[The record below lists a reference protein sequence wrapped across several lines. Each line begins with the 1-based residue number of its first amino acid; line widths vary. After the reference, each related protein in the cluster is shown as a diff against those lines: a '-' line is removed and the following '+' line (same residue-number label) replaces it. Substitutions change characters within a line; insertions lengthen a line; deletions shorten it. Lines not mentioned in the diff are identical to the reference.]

1 MAHKMPRTNRSGG
14 KLALFEVLQA
24 AGGDADSPPPSPA
37 EVGDRRSR
45 PASPPAPERG
55 PRVGDATL
63 QPNPMHAANSPTH
76 NAIGPL
82 GRARAA
88 EAHRHGGLLSLS
100 ADPSSGRLGLS
111 ASYGGA
117 ALLAAAGVGVVG
129 LGFLLGRVTGG
140 GGDAPQVA
148 SATMPEVMDV
158 TPASLANVAPPAA
171 RLAQTDTA
179 VAATDTPLPSARPSD
194 PAGADGPRV
203 GGRNYVLVQSY
214 HKSELDRAE
223 ATVAALR
230 AAGVGATIERDIPGW
245 STRLCVFGTR
255 GFERITQNPEY
266 QAYVG
271 KLLEVS
277 RRHERDSLI
286 KRFKPQA
293 VRWDR

>member
-37 EVGDRRSR
+37 EVGDRLHR
-45 PASPPAPERG
+45 PASPPVPDRG

-63 QPNPMHAANSPTH
+63 QPNPMQPAHPVSH

-82 GRARAA
+82 GRARAV
-88 EAHRHGGLLSLS
+88 EARQGGLLSLS
-100 ADPSSGRLGLS
+100 ADPASGRLGVS

-117 ALLAAAGVGVVG
+117 ALLVAAGAGVVG

-140 GGDAPQVA
+140 GSDPSRVA

-158 TPASLANVAPPAA
+158 TPASLANAAPPAA
-171 RLAQTDTA
+171 RLARSDSA
-179 VAATDTPLPSARPSD
+179 VATTLTPLPAVASPD
-194 PAGADGPRV
+194 PAGSDGPRV

-214 HKSELDRAE
+214 SKSELDRAE

-230 AAGVGATIERDIPGW
+230 SAGIGATIERDIPGW

-255 GFERITQNPEY
+255 GFERITKNPEY